1 MFVYFMFS
9 VLLLTKSTP
18 GFAQNNE
25 VYILRNQN
33 QNKENGVY
41 DLVYELSDGTKVES
55 HGQLDENKNSNV
67 YGSYEFQ
74 EKDRIHYVSY
84 VADKNGFRS
93 KVHSPLASTN
103 AYDDIFQYETNTLNP
118 FLRTNSPIELDSR
131 ILGIIVKS
139 PAKRGVQGRQ
149 GG

>member
-1 MFVYFMFS
+1 M
-9 VLLLTKSTP
+9 
-18 GFAQNNE
+18 
-25 VYILRNQN
+25 
-33 QNKENGVY
+33 Y
-41 DLVYELSDGTKVES
+41 DLIYELSDGTKVES

-67 YGSYEFQ
+67 HGSYEFQ

-84 VADKNGFRS
+84 VADKNGFRP
-93 KVHSPLASTN
+93 KVHYPLASTN
-103 AYDDIFQYETNTLNP
+103 DYDDIFQYETNTLNP

-139 PAKRGVQGRQ
+139 PEKRGVQDRQ